1 MDPIE
6 YDDPN
11 YIPQEYQPSSLPP
24 PKLSI
29 SPDATT
35 SHASSNAAS
44 ITIPSNAYITN
55 LAWSS
60 VYSSTFAAV
69 IAKESIPRT
78 SKDHALSIYDMV
90 EAGHI
95 RTFYGHE
102 DTITKARVLN
112 PPSGKPLWATSSA
125 DGTLRLWDDKSSSAD
140 ACLKFRSPNQAGFL
154 SFDLSADGSLLATGT
169 ELKGDGAPILFWDIR
184 KPKEPLYIHAMTHS
198 DDVTVLE
205 FSSAAN
211 SNQELLL
218 SGSSDG
224 LLSISSP
231 REQDEEEAVSQVG
244 NWRCSVSKCGW
255 AGQDSAG
262 QPLVWSVS
270 DMESFATW
278 NHQMEL
284 LDNYVDLRLAKL
296 EGTWETKNVIDAT
309 WTADPAPLVSSQS
322 SASDLLGVWVGTSDG
337 NIGLMTSSS
346 RQGWSLH
353 RTFHGGHTSIVR
365 SILWAP
371 GVSTY
376 TFIQFST
383 ILLNHTTAQLF
394 DFWRGRFENQHLAS
408 GTGLRP
414 NTS

>member
-1 MDPIE
+1 M
-6 YDDPN
+6 
-11 YIPQEYQPSSLPP
+11 
-24 PKLSI
+24 
-29 SPDATT
+29 
-35 SHASSNAAS
+35 H
-44 ITIPSNAYITN
+44 
-55 LAWSS
+55 
-60 VYSSTFAAV
+60 
-69 IAKESIPRT
+69 
-78 SKDHALSIYDMV
+78 
-90 EAGHI
+90 
-95 RTFYGHE
+95 
-102 DTITKARVLN
+102 
-112 PPSGKPLWATSSA
+112 
-125 DGTLRLWDDKSSSAD
+125 TLLT
-140 ACLKFRSPNQAGFL
+140 LLGLRSPNQAGFL

-309 WTADPAPLVSSQS
+309 WTADPAPLVSS
-322 SASDLLGVWVGTSDG
+322 ASDLLGVWVGTSDG

-346 RQGWSLH
+346 RQSWSLH
-353 RTFHGGHTSIVR
+353 RIFRGGHTSIVR

-371 GVSTY
+371 GPNCLISGGEDSK
-376 TFIQFST
+376 INIWPLGQ
-383 ILLNHTTAQLF
+383 
-394 DFWRGRFENQHLAS
+394 AS
-408 GTGLRP
+408 GQTPARKPRNVDEDGDVEMGAGSPPSSKSRSKRVIDESKVETKP
-414 NTS
+414 GKKSRIGHM